1 MAEHLIHSPESWCDG
16 ENWRNLKNNY
26 SSDTSDVMKSY
37 EIKLECC
44 DVITYDSDMI
54 FQHVSTLLSTPFK
67 WALKPCWNSL
77 QISPNDQC
85 GL

>member
-16 ENWRNLKNNY
+16 ENWRNLKKNY

-67 WALKPCWNSL
+67 WAPQTLLELAPN
-77 QISPNDQC
+77 ISK
-85 GL
+85 